1 MKILICFLAVFFI
14 SQSLLAEQIP
24 LTEEIRG
31 LAEEANPVLPEE
43 VNPILS
49 EEANPVLPEENNSN
63 LLEESVNPSIQENV
77 EKIKITGSRIKR
89 IDMEGPSP
97 VTIFNKE
104 DLENSGYNSVAD
116 FLRDTT
122 ISAKG
127 VPRERAGSSTSGEA
141 FISIKGEE
149 ALILINGLRVAEDPD
164 ANLVDLNL
172 IPMNAIERI
181 EVLKDGGS
189 ALYGSDAIGGVIN
202 FITRKNFSGVELHGN
217 LSPTLYPLYRGK
229 FKKDLDDYF
238 AGSQASA
245 GVVFGD
251 SKKNWSYI
259 GTLKAHYKENITSNQ
274 RQWGTGVF
282 SNTSPEVVY
291 VSVDDEF
298 IDTTCPTER
307 QTKKKKGCQ
316 FDYTPYADFT
326 PTYFQMNAFM
336 QGQYNTGE
344 RQFYSQFL
352 ASYKINQYYY
362 APLPVAHT
370 GKSALIIPSNHKMS
384 SAQGKE
390 VKIGHRFMETGR
402 RDTSTN
408 HWFVDLTTGV
418 KGYLSKTW
426 DYDFNIKGAH
436 IIKNQTEKNTLLRD
450 KVISAITEGKY
461 DPAKPT
467 KEGLSSA
474 IYTAEN
480 KNSSS
485 LLASSLDF
493 SGESAW
499 GLNLATGFQA
509 YFQNY
514 TNKVDPQ
521 QIKKNILSGVGAD
534 GKGNRYVGSY
544 YIEAI
549 KNFHESLELQ
559 LAWRADYY
567 SDFGF
572 TSFGLRELFDITSNN
587 LQFLDYLIGTPKV
600 AFRFQPQTN
609 LLFRGSV
616 GASFRAPDLS
626 SLYGNSST
634 GFPWAIDTVGCIA
647 KLNTLNKDFLKKKQ
661 ENDIKKIK
669 ESQNLSEED
678 KKAKIKS
685 INEKSP
691 ILVENLGK
699 IKGKTELVKNIVI
712 YGEESTSHE
721 KVSKENKKLIKDQN
735 LVSAVTSL
743 YGSTDDSCT
752 PAQYVRTTTSNKD
765 LKETRALVAS
775 VGSVLEISP
784 DLNINV
790 DFSYIEK
797 TGIPGAGADSD
808 GLIKRVFDTEAL
820 HGSEHLK
827 DKFGFVVERDNE
839 NLLKNITAKPINLKK
854 SRKLYMDLG
863 LKSNLNF
870 IQIQTGKAYY
880 KNDFTL
886 FFINRS
892 EDFPG
897 FGLQNIIGD
906 FGNPRWLNMA
916 TLGWQNKKHHIFLK
930 AFSVAPF
937 KRISNPAL
945 YFPLNTRFDINYE
958 YIMSEKTKL
967 NFNMY
972 NFLNLGLNFHNKKEN
987 LVSLSLDSPFDIN
1000 ARSLE
1005 NRIASDIHNIH
1016 GAYFTVKVSH
1026 LL

>member
-1 MKILICFLAVFFI
+1 MKILLGLFSLFFI
-14 SQSLLAEQIP
+14 SESLLAEP
-24 LTEEIRG
+24 LSLTKEIRG
-31 LAEEANPVLPEE
+31 LAEDAEAETIEVEE
-43 VNPILS
+43 TA
-49 EEANPVLPEENNSN
+49 EEAS
-63 LLEESVNPSIQENV
+63 SPSASPFAQENV
-77 EKIKITGSRIKR
+77 EKIKVTGSRIKR

-97 VTIFNKE
+97 VTIFSKE

-127 VPRERAGSSTSGEA
+127 VSREKAGNSNSGEA

-149 ALILINGLRVAEDPD
+149 ALILINGLRVAEDPEE
-164 ANLVDLNL
+164 NLVDLNL

-202 FITRKNFSGVELHGN
+202 FITRKSFSGVELHGN
-217 LSPTLYPLYRGK
+217 LSPTLYPLYRGE
-229 FKKDLDDYF
+229 FNKDLDDYF
-238 AGSQASA
+238 AGSQAST

-251 SKKNWSYI
+251 SKQNWSYI
-259 GTLKAHYKENITSNQ
+259 GTLKAHYKENIVSNQ

-282 SNTSPEVVY
+282 SGTSPEVVY
-291 VSVDDEF
+291 VSVNDDF
-298 IDTTCPTER
+298 IHTTCPPER
-307 QTKKKKGCQ
+307 QISNKKGCQ

-362 APLPVAHT
+362 APLPVSHAL
-370 GKSALIIPSNHKMS
+370 KSALIIPSNHKMS
-384 SAQGKE
+384 LAQGQE

-408 HWFVDLTTGV
+408 NWFVDLTTGV

-436 IIKNQTEKNTLLRD
+436 IIKNRTEKNILLRD

-474 IYTAEN
+474 IYTAKT
-480 KNSSS
+480 KNNSS

-493 SGESAW
+493 SGEGAW

-514 TNKVDPQ
+514 TNEVDPQ
-521 QIKKNILSGVGAD
+521 QIKQNILSGVGAD

-587 LQFLDYLIGTPKV
+587 LQFLDYLIGTPKI

-616 GASFRAPDLS
+616 GASFKAPDLS
-626 SLYGNSST
+626 SLYGDSST

-647 KLNTLNKDFLKKKQ
+647 KLSALNENILRAKRDKDI
-661 ENDIKKIK
+661 NKIK
-669 ESQNLSEED
+669 ISQNLSED
-678 KKAKIKS
+678 NKNAQIKS
-685 INEKSP
+685 INENFPK
-691 ILVENLGK
+691 LVESLGK
-699 IKGKTELVKNIVI
+699 IKENAELVKNIVI
-712 YGEESTSHE
+712 YGGESTSHA

-743 YGSTDDSCT
+743 YGSIDKSCT
-752 PAQYVRTTTSNKD
+752 PAQYVGTFSSNKD
-765 LKETRALVAS
+765 LKETRALIAS

-797 TGIPGAGADSD
+797 TGIPGAGRDSD

-820 HGSEHLK
+820 HGSEYLK

-839 NLLKNITAKPINLKK
+839 NLLKNITAKYINLKK

-863 LKSNLNF
+863 LNSNLNF

-886 FFINRS
+886 FFINKS

-897 FGLQNIIGD
+897 FGLQNITGD

-930 AFSVAPF
+930 AFSVASF

-972 NFLNLGLNFHNKKEN
+972 NFLNLGLNFHNKEED
-987 LVSLSLDSPFDIN
+987 LVSLSLDSPFDIQ
-1000 ARSLE
+1000 APSLDS
-1005 NRIASDIHNIH
+1005 RIDSDIHNIH